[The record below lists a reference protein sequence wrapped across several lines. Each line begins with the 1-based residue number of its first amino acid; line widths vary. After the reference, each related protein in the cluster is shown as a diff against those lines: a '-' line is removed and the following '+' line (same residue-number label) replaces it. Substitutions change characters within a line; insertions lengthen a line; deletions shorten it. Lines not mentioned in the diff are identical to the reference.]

1 MTVRNTPGKNTPSKY
16 TLIAALAG
24 LMFAPVAG
32 PSLTAWA
39 EVPQRALHVAIDNA
53 EVVNLAD
60 TPAVVL
66 VANPQIADVV
76 VEQGHLIFVIGKRPG
91 QTRLFVYGAGGRAML
106 ERDVVVVPP
115 RDRAVTIIR
124 VTKATDY
131 SCDPRCVALGAQP
144 DGGAGTGSADIVP
157 APSAP
162 AAAPGAPS
170 ASAGS
175 TAVAA
180 K

>member
-1 MTVRNTPGKNTPSKY
+1 MTIKY
-16 TLIAALAG
+16 TLIATLAG
-24 LMFAPVAG
+24 LMLASPAGKAAAP
-32 PSLTAWA
+32 
-39 EVPQRALHVAIDNA
+39 ERALHVATDNA

-66 VANPQIADVV
+66 VANPKIADVV
-76 VEQGHLIFVIGKRPG
+76 VEQGHLIFVVGKQPG
-91 QTRLFVYGAGGRAML
+91 QTRLFVYGPDGKAIL

-124 VTKATDY
+124 VTRATDY
-131 SCDPRCVALGAQP
+131 SCDPRCVSLSPEAEA
-144 DGGAGTGSADIVP
+144 AGSGSANIVP

-162 AAAPGAPS
+162 AAPAPALAPVASAPYGIGAPP
-170 ASAGS
+170 A
-175 TAVAA
+175 AVAA

>member
-1 MTVRNTPGKNTPSKY
+1 MTTRY

-24 LMFAPVAG
+24 LALTPLAAP
-32 PSLTAWA
+32 SSTAWA
-39 EVPQRALHVAIDNA
+39 EVPERALHVATDNA

-115 RDRAVTIIR
+115 RDRAVTITR
-124 VTKATDY
+124 VTTATDY
-131 SCDPRCVALGAQP
+131 SCDPRCVALNP
-144 DGGAGTGSADIVP
+144 SPAGTAGNGSADILSVPSTPAAPPAAP
-157 APSAP
+157 APTAQ
-162 AAAPGAPS
+162 
-170 ASAGS
+170 AGS
-175 TAVAA
+175 AAVAA